1 MFLSVPGY
9 VCMYVKICASPL
21 CVCVCVHVCICIT
34 CILVTWVHEYLDS
47 CAFPYVCVCAH
58 VTLQMCQ
65 CPKGCIV
72 SIRGHAHHESES
84 ESHSVSP
91 TLCNPVV
98 YTVRG
103 QLFGTLWAVAH
114 QASLS
119 MDFSRQE
126 YWGGLSFPSP
136 WGHRQLDTTE
146 RLSLHFFRGSS

>member
-103 QLFGTLWAVAH
+103 IFQARILEWVA
-114 QASLS
+114 SP
-119 MDFSRQE
+119 FS
-126 YWGGLSFPSP
+126 
-136 WGHRQLDTTE
+136 
-146 RLSLHFFRGSS
+146 RGSSQPRDQTQVSHIAGGLFTS

>member
-1 MFLSVPGY
+1 MSVPGY

-103 QLFGTLWAVAH
+103 IFQARILEWVA
-114 QASLS
+114 SP
-119 MDFSRQE
+119 FS
-126 YWGGLSFPSP
+126 
-136 WGHRQLDTTE
+136 
-146 RLSLHFFRGSS
+146 RGSSQPRDQTQVSHIAGGLFYQLSHQGSPAHHEVQLYVL

>member
-1 MFLSVPGY
+1 MIHSFYTKDGI

-103 QLFGTLWAVAH
+103 IFQARILEWVA
-114 QASLS
+114 SP
-119 MDFSRQE
+119 FS
-126 YWGGLSFPSP
+126 
-136 WGHRQLDTTE
+136 
-146 RLSLHFFRGSS
+146 RGSSQPRDQTQVSHIAGGFFTS